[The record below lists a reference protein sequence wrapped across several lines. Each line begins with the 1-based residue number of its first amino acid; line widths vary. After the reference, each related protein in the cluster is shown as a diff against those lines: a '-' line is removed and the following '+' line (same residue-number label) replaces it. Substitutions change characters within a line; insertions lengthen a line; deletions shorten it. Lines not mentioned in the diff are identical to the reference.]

1 MVART
6 SLGDEATQGSPGP
19 GQGCEHHFLS
29 PAVHPALQ
37 RPRTGLE
44 EGPAWRNNPVW

>member
-19 GQGCEHHFLS
+19 GQGFEHHFLS
-29 PAVHPALQ
+29 PAVHTALQ

-44 EGPAWRNNPVW
+44 EAPAWRNNPVW